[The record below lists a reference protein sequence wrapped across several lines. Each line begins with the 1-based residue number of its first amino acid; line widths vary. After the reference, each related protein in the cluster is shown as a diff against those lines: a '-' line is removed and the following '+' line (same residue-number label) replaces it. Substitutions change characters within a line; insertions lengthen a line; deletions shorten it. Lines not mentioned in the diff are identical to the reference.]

1 MCDTLYNSIF
11 YKFEE
16 KENYENKIIN
26 IDEFMSDMEKSYT
39 SISSHTSISSDTS
52 TSTSSSSR
60 NSSSIHSDDD
70 GENLNHT
77 FLEVEYS
84 TNYNVKGLS
93 QIMDYY
99 ELSKKNMRKD
109 EMVQLI
115 ILFETD
121 PTNFKMVTRRRRMWQ
136 HIHEL
141 KRDKYFS
148 KFILFTMV

>member
-1 MCDTLYNSIF
+1 MGPSTLYNSIF

-26 IDEFMSDMEKSYT
+26 VDEFMSDMEKSY
-39 SISSHTSISSDTS
+39 SS
-52 TSTSSSSR
+52 TSTRTHSD
-60 NSSSIHSDDD
+60 SDDD
-70 GENLNHT
+70 SNGDQT

-84 TNYNVKGLS
+84 TCYNVKSLS

-109 EMVQLI
+109 EMIQLI

-121 PTNFKMVTRRRRMWQ
+121 PTNFKVVTRRRRMWQ

>member
-39 SISSHTSISSDTS
+39 STS
-52 TSTSSSSR
+52 TSTSTSSSR

-109 EMVQLI
+109 EMIQLI

-121 PTNFKMVTRRRRMWQ
+121 PTNFKVVTRRRRMWQ

>member
-39 SISSHTSISSDTS
+39 ST
-52 TSTSSSSR
+52 SSR

-84 TNYNVKGLS
+84 TSYNVKGLS

-109 EMVQLI
+109 EMIQLI

-121 PTNFKMVTRRRRMWQ
+121 PTNFKVVTRRRRMWQ

>member
-39 SISSHTSISSDTS
+39 STSSHT
-52 TSTSSSSR
+52 SSR

-109 EMVQLI
+109 EMIQLI

-121 PTNFKMVTRRRRMWQ
+121 PTNFKVVTRRRRMWQ